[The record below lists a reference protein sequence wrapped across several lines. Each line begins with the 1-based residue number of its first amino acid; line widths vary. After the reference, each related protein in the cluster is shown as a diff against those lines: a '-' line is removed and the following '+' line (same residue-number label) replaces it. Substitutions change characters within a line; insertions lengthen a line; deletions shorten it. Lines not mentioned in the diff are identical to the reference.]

1 MLVGCGILNARKKRH
16 HKSLKIGIL
25 FILIITF
32 ISPFAASFLYIPE
45 EIKLVAGR
53 EHEFKFNVPL
63 KANIVL
69 DKQGVLKVNSKPI
82 DKNNIDISLQEPF
95 SIQSD
100 ERGTLDVK
108 LKLLGVLPLKTVK
121 VDVISPLEVVPCG
134 MTVGVNVV
142 TDGIMVL
149 GTGNVNGVDGK
160 VYEPSK
166 GILESGDLILEVNG
180 KPLENKEQLIECI
193 ENSNEEKLKM
203 KVKREDEIIET
214 SIQPVK
220 SKEDKRFKIGAWVRD
235 QTQGIGTITYYN
247 PHTNSFG
254 ALGHGIT
261 DIDTKKLMPIK
272 NGKIM
277 KAEITSIKKGQ
288 KGIPGE
294 LTGAIYDTEESKIG
308 SVKLNTSQ
316 GIFGKIDTNKM
327 DLLPK
332 DTVPIGL
339 QHEIHEGKAVI
350 RSNISGNKIEEFDV
364 YIQKIS
370 KFNQDVSK
378 GMIVKITDP
387 RLLEKTNGIVQ
398 GMSGSPIL
406 QDGKLIGAITHVFV
420 QDPTKGYGIFI
431 ESMLKKEEIME

>member
-1 MLVGCGILNARKKRH
+1 M
-16 HKSLKIGIL
+16 KIGIL
-25 FILIITF
+25 FIFLIAF
-32 ISPFAASFLYIPE
+32 ISPFIASFLYIPE
-45 EIKLVAGR
+45 EIQLVAGR

-63 KANIVL
+63 QAKIVS
-69 DKQGVLKVNSKPI
+69 DQQGVLKVNNRPI
-82 DKNNIDISLQEPF
+82 DQKDIDISLQEPF

-100 ERGTLDVK
+100 EKGTLDVK

-121 VDVISPLEVVPCG
+121 VDVISPMEVVPCG
-134 MTVGVNVV
+134 MTVGVNVA

-149 GTGNVNGVDGK
+149 GTGNVNGIDGK

-166 GILESGDLILEVNG
+166 GVLESGDLILEVNG
-180 KPLENKEQLIECI
+180 KPLENKEQLIDFI
-193 ENSNEEKLKM
+193 ENSNNKKLKM
-203 KVKREDEIIET
+203 KVKREDEIIEA
-214 SIQPVK
+214 SIQPIK
-220 SKEDKRFKIGAWVRD
+220 SQEDKRFKIGAWVRD

-247 PHTNSFG
+247 PNSNSFG

-272 NGKIM
+272 SGKIM

-294 LTGAIYDTEESKIG
+294 LTGAIYDTEESRIG
-308 SVKLNTSQ
+308 SVELNTTQ
-316 GIFGKIDTNKM
+316 GIFGKIDPHKSDM
-327 DLLPK
+327 LPNE
-332 DTVPIGL
+332 TVPIGL

-350 RSNISGNKIEEFDV
+350 RSNISGNKIEEFDI

-370 KFNQDVSK
+370 KFNQDASK

-387 RLLEKTNGIVQ
+387 RLLDKTNGIVQ

-431 ESMLKKEEIME
+431 ESMLKKEDLME

>member
-1 MLVGCGILNARKKRH
+1 MKFGKKKH
-16 HKSLKIGIL
+16 CKSLKIGIL
-25 FILIITF
+25 FIFLIAF
-32 ISPFAASFLYIPE
+32 ISPFIASFLYIPE
-45 EIKLVAGR
+45 EIQLVAGR

-63 KANIVL
+63 QAKIVS
-69 DKQGVLKVNSKPI
+69 DQQGVLKVNNRPI
-82 DKNNIDISLQEPF
+82 DQKDIDISLQEPF

-100 ERGTLDVK
+100 EKGTLDVK

-121 VDVISPLEVVPCG
+121 VDVISPMEVVPCG
-134 MTVGVNVV
+134 MTVGVNVA

-149 GTGNVNGVDGK
+149 GTGNVNGIDGK

-166 GILESGDLILEVNG
+166 GVLESGDLILEVNG
-180 KPLENKEQLIECI
+180 KPLENKEQLIDFI
-193 ENSNEEKLKM
+193 ENSNNKKLKM
-203 KVKREDEIIET
+203 KVKREDEIIEA
-214 SIQPVK
+214 SIQPIK
-220 SKEDKRFKIGAWVRD
+220 SQEDKRFKIGAWVRD

-247 PHTNSFG
+247 PNSNSFG

-272 NGKIM
+272 SGKIM

-294 LTGAIYDTEESKIG
+294 LTGAIYDTEESRIG
-308 SVKLNTSQ
+308 SVELNTTQ
-316 GIFGKIDTNKM
+316 GIFGKIDPHKSDM
-327 DLLPK
+327 LPNE
-332 DTVPIGL
+332 TVPIGL

-350 RSNISGNKIEEFDV
+350 RSNISGNKIEEFDI

-370 KFNQDVSK
+370 KFNQDASK

-387 RLLEKTNGIVQ
+387 RLLDKTNGIVQ

-431 ESMLKKEEIME
+431 ESMLKKEDLME